1 MCMSILLALIHL
13 QGHKEVSGY
22 EISLTSLQS
31 IDQLGRQGDMRK
43 SCPFSGLRESFAA
56 PISSPYLLE
65 LVVKNVP
72 APH

>member
-13 QGHKEVSGY
+13 QGHKEISGY
-22 EISLTSLQS
+22 ESALASLQS
-31 IDQLGRQGDMRK
+31 LDQLGRQGDIKK
-43 SCPFSGLRESFAA
+43 SCPFSRLRESFAA

-72 APH
+72 APR